1 MPSAND
7 AACSWGGRMGTD
19 AFAIRDVVATP
30 GTRAQGWLTI
40 GETPTE
46 PIRLPLVI
54 IHGQRPGPRL
64 CLTAGVH
71 ASEYPGIDAVLRTVQ
86 SINPAELCGTVVA
99 VPVVNPT
106 MFQ

>member
-1 MPSAND
+1 
-7 AACSWGGRMGTD
+7 MGTD
-19 AFAIRDVVATP
+19 AFGIRDVVAAP

-54 IHGQRPGPRL
+54 IHGRRPGPRL

-71 ASEYPGIDAVLRTVQ
+71 ASEYPGIDAVMRTVQ
-86 SINPAELCGTVVA
+86 SI
-99 VPVVNPT
+99 
-106 MFQ
+106 